1 MHRSNDGKM
10 KKMEF
15 MTIDIK
21 EIFRNYVKRNNNQPG
36 LNSSAVL
43 VPIYYRDGWPFI
55 LFTQR
60 SNQVIHHK
68 GQICFP
74 GGKQEENDCDLLHTA
89 LREAEEEI
97 GLHSSDTEI
106 VGELDDHITTSSRY
120 VISPYIALIPYPYQF
135 VINTAEIQQLFSVP
149 MYSLLNNH
157 NWGNGL
163 NDLNRGSHT
172 D

>member
-15 MTIDIK
+15 MTINIK

-74 GGKQEENDCDLLHTA
+74 GGKQEENDRDLLHTA

-97 GLHSSDTEI
+97 GLHSSDTDI
-106 VGELDDHITTSSRY
+106 VGELEEFPETTNKAFNLDEEFTELESEQSD
-120 VISPYIALIPYPYQF
+120 A
-135 VINTAEIQQLFSVP
+135 
-149 MYSLLNNH
+149 LLNRYLEFVAGAEGDDEEFEEEDDEEFEEDN
-157 NWGNGL
+157 
-163 NDLNRGSHT
+163 
-172 D
+172 